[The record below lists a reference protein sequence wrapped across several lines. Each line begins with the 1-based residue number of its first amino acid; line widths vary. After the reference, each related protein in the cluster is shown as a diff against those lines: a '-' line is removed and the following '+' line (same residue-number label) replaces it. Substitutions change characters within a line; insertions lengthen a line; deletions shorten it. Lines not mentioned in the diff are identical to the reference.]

1 MKVKIYG
8 TEGCRFCALAKELA
22 EKLELDFEYID
33 AGLDMQ
39 TFSKLFPSART
50 VPQIMIDDT
59 HIGGYKDF
67 EEVME
72 TMSE

>member
-8 TEGCRFCALAKELA
+8 TEDCRFCVAAKTLA

-33 AGLDMQ
+33 AASDMQ
-39 TFSKLFPSART
+39 GFSKLFPSART

-59 HIGGYKDF
+59 HIGGYRDF

-72 TMSE
+72 TMCE